1 MALVALSLGS
11 NIEPGRNL
19 LLAVAMLRGAGRIVG
34 VSRVFETDPVDVT
47 GGPLFLNAAVLFE
60 TALDPSTLK
69 RDVIGGIE
77 RALGRVRDP
86 GDRNAPRTIDIDISL
101 WDGETGPDGAP
112 SPDPDLTRRAHVAV
126 PLADLLPERI
136 VPGDGR
142 ALGEIA
148 AALIASGAAVDAEPK
163 VRVDLSLRGAAGL
176 GA

>member
-19 LLAVAMLRGAGRIVG
+19 PLAVAMLRGAGRIVG
-34 VSRVFETDPVDVT
+34 VSRVFETDPV
-47 GGPLFLNAAVLFE
+47 GPPGQTPFLNAAVLFE
-60 TALDPSTLK
+60 TALDPRTLK

-77 RALGRVRDP
+77 RALGRVREP

-101 WDGETGPDGAP
+101 WEGEAGPGGAP
-112 SPDPDLTRRAHVAV
+112 PPDPDVTRRAHVAV

-148 AALIASGAAVDAEPK
+148 AALIAPGVAPDAAPR
-163 VRVDLSLRGAAGL
+163 VRVDLSLRGVAGL
-176 GA
+176 DA